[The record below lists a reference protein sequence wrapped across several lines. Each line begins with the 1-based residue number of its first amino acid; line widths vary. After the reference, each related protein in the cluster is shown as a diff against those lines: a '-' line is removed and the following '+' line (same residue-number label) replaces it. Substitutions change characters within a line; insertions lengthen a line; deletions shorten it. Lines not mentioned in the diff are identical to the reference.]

1 MAADPRGL
9 DDLVAPLEGDD
20 GAVRSPGALAS
31 ADSDTVGV
39 PIVELPEDRAAQAF
53 GRRLAAE
60 ALAPMSRADRPP
72 GFGEDRG
79 VSSSRNPGRASR
91 SRSRSPRGR
100 PAASWGARAVRPSTP
115 PEAFLAHEL
124 STVRHACSCLNI
136 GASALMRH
144 LGHEPAYSAPFSAL
158 LSWIE
163 EREALDHQVAREMS
177 RLRSRQDALQA
188 GLQGLRADL
197 QAVDDQLQAT
207 IEVCLGV
214 VAGLEAVVPVDA
226 AGPSS

>member
-79 VSSSRNPGRASR
+79 VSSSRNPGRAS
-91 SRSRSPRGR
+91 SGLVWAVGPRATR
-100 PAASWGARAVRPSTP
+100 LAKRASMPFVQYQSETTP
-115 PEAFLAHEL
+115 P
-124 STVRHACSCLNI
+124 RN
-136 GASALMRH
+136 
-144 LGHEPAYSAPFSAL
+144 
-158 LSWIE
+158 
-163 EREALDHQVAREMS
+163 
-177 RLRSRQDALQA
+177 
-188 GLQGLRADL
+188 
-197 QAVDDQLQAT
+197 
-207 IEVCLGV
+207 
-214 VAGLEAVVPVDA
+214 
-226 AGPSS
+226 